1 MLPIH
6 SFQYLQLSKDYEQN
20 MGDTK
25 QLEIIIQQLFYQ
37 KPKEKKKYKNPKAI
51 NSATLPINTNKYSST
66 KNSKINPLTSNS
78 SSPIES
84 SNQPINHP
92 PIDRNSSKAARI

>member
-37 KPKEKKKYKNPKAI
+37 KPEKEGKKKV
-51 NSATLPINTNKYSST
+51 
-66 KNSKINPLTSNS
+66 
-78 SSPIES
+78 
-84 SNQPINHP
+84 
-92 PIDRNSSKAARI
+92 

>member
-1 MLPIH
+1 M
-6 SFQYLQLSKDYEQN
+6 E
-20 MGDTK
+20 DTK

-37 KPKEKKKYKNPKAI
+37 KPKKEKKEKKKYKIPKAI

-92 PIDRNSSKAARI
+92 PIDCNSSKAARI

>member
-1 MLPIH
+1 
-6 SFQYLQLSKDYEQN
+6 

-37 KPKEKKKYKNPKAI
+37 KPKKKKKYKNPKAI

-78 SSPIES
+78 FSPIES
-84 SNQPINHP
+84 SNQPN
-92 PIDRNSSKAARI
+92 KTQKKKKKKWTAEL